1 MLKEEFLEITDL
13 KEIGDDEYRNLE
25 FVYEELGNID
35 KEEFCTMYRNKD
47 FNQLMRWCT
56 DLVCAKMS
64 LVNDLANTKQDAN
77 LLARFLLLGDEKNA
91 LGKAREILGTKKCIL
106 MKAEEGMKLSV
117 DEIQYLKNNLD

>member
-1 MLKEEFLEITDL
+1 MLKEEFLNLTGL
-13 KEIGDDEYRNLE
+13 KKISDDEYRNLE
-25 FVYEELGNID
+25 LVYEELGNID

-47 FNQLMRWCT
+47 FNQLIRWCT
-56 DLVCAKMS
+56 DLVYAKMS
-64 LVNDLANTKQDAN
+64 LANDLDNTKQDAN
-77 LLARFLLLGDEKNA
+77 RLASFLLLGDEKNA